1 MLDQLPVMRPW
12 IDQRE
17 FDAVARVLRSGWLA
31 QGPEVEAFEEEFAR
45 AVGARHG
52 VAVSSATAALELAL
66 TLLGIG
72 PGDEVIVPSLS
83 FIATA
88 NSVHRTGA
96 RVVFADV
103 DPEFGN
109 LTADSIAARFT
120 DRTAAVI
127 VVHQGGVPAP
137 LHDIEPLCAVR
148 GVPVIEDAACAAGAR
163 FHDRP
168 VGASST
174 LAAWSFHPRKILT
187 TGEGGMLTTES
198 DDFARRAR
206 RLREHGASLSAAQ
219 RHNSSTAAFE
229 QYVEPGFNMRMTDVQ
244 AAIGRVQLARL
255 DEVVDERRMI
265 AAWYAD
271 ALKRVAGVTPVGDP
285 PWGRSNVQSLWVALA
300 PARAHRRDAVIESM
314 FEHGVFV
321 RRGIMAAHLQPA
333 YAGHATNPLPVTERL
348 TASTLILP
356 VFHGL
361 AEADVERVC
370 EVLAS
375 SV

>member
-1 MLDQLPVMRPW
+1 MREQLPVMRPW
-12 IDQRE
+12 IDQQE

-31 QGPEVEAFEEEFAR
+31 QGPEVESFEEEFAR
-45 AVGARHG
+45 AVGARYG

-66 TLLGIG
+66 TLLEIG

-88 NSVHRTGA
+88 NAVHRAGA

-103 DPEFGN
+103 DPGFGN

-127 VVHQGGVPAP
+127 VVHQAGVPAP
-137 LHDIEPLCAVR
+137 LHDIEPLCAQR
-148 GVPVIEDAACAAGAR
+148 GVPLIEDAACAAGSR

-168 VGASST
+168 VGAGST

-219 RHNSSTAAFE
+219 RHNSTSAAFE

-255 DEVVDERRMI
+255 EEVVDERRMI
-265 AAWYAD
+265 AAWYSD
-271 ALKRVAGVTPVGDP
+271 ALKGITGVTPVGDP

-300 PARAHRRDAVIESM
+300 ADQAHRRDAVIESM
-314 FEHGVFV
+314 FEQGVFV

-333 YAGHATNPLPVTERL
+333 YSEHASDPLPVTEWV
-348 TASTLILP
+348 TAATLILP
-356 VFHGL
+356 VYHGL
-361 AEADVERVC
+361 TELDVDRVC
-370 EVLAS
+370 DALAA